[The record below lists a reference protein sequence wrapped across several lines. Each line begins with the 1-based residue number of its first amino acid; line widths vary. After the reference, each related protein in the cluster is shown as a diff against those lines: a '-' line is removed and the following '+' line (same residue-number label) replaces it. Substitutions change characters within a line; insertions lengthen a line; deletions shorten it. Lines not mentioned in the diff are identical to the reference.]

1 MYKIHQEEQAL
12 LAQVLRAPVVHIE
25 GHGKCPMKIA
35 AIVLAG
41 GKNRRL
47 GRSKALEAIGG
58 KSLIERVVERLKSL
72 TSQIIIVTSREQLDL
87 PVARDVEILVD
98 IYPGKGP
105 LGGIYTGLLASRS
118 SHNFVVA
125 CDMPFLNTRLL
136 RYMIELSNDFHV
148 VIPRLGEGKIEPLH
162 AIYSKG
168 CLGNIKTQLEGNEL
182 EVYSVL
188 NTVRV
193 RYVERA
199 ECQKFD
205 PQLLSF
211 FNINCQT
218 DLDRAVELATKNDHD
233 LESG

>member
-1 MYKIHQEEQAL
+1 
-12 LAQVLRAPVVHIE
+12 
-25 GHGKCPMKIA
+25 MKIA

-105 LGGIYTGLLASRS
+105 LGGIYTGLLTSRS

-125 CDMPFLNTRLL
+125 CDMLF
-136 RYMIELSNDFHV
+136 
-148 VIPRLGEGKIEPLH
+148 
-162 AIYSKG
+162 
-168 CLGNIKTQLEGNEL
+168 
-182 EVYSVL
+182 
-188 NTVRV
+188 
-193 RYVERA
+193 
-199 ECQKFD
+199 
-205 PQLLSF
+205 
-211 FNINCQT
+211 
-218 DLDRAVELATKNDHD
+218 
-233 LESG
+233 

>member
-1 MYKIHQEEQAL
+1 
-12 LAQVLRAPVVHIE
+12 
-25 GHGKCPMKIA
+25 MKIA

-47 GRSKALEAIGG
+47 GRSKALEPIIG

-72 TSQIIIVTSREQLDL
+72 TGQIIIVTSREQLDL
-87 PVARDVEILVD
+87 PVTCNAEILVD

-118 SHNFVVA
+118 LQSLVVA
-125 CDMPFLNTRLL
+125 CDMPFLNSQLL
-136 RYMIELSNDFHV
+136 DYMGELSREFDV
-148 VIPRLGEGKIEPLH
+148 VAPRLREGMVEPLH
-162 AIYSKG
+162 SIYSKN
-168 CLGNIKTQLEGNEL
+168 CLGKIKTQLESNEL

-211 FNINCQT
+211 LNINCQS
-218 DLDRAVELATKNDHD
+218 DLDRAVMLATQN
-233 LESG
+233 EARS